1 MTARQPYRRI
11 RVCDVITETPDAL
24 SLVLEVPPELA
35 AEFAY
40 RPGQFLTV
48 RVPHE
53 VNTSVARC
61 YSLSSAPRIDEK
73 LKITVK
79 RVPDGHASNWICDR
93 VVPGAVLEML
103 PPAGMFTPTVLDG
116 DLLLLAGGSGITP
129 IISILKSALA
139 EGHGQ
144 VALVYANRDP
154 GSAIFAAELSKLE
167 ARHPDRL
174 QVRHWFDVA
183 QGPPTVGELSP
194 ILRPYAGRD
203 AFICGPEPY
212 LAVARLALGELGV
225 PAQRIHVERFQSLL
239 DNPFEPEELAAAVGA
254 GTVHGG
260 PQNGPERTATAEI
273 ILDGQTHHLP
283 WPATTRLLDL
293 LISAGLNPP
302 YSCRQG
308 ICGACACRIVRGEVE
323 LLHNEVLEEEDFAEG
338 YTLACQALPRSD
350 SVTVTYS

>member
-11 RVCDVITETPDAL
+11 VVRDVISETADAI

-48 RVPHE
+48 RVPHG
-53 VNTSVARC
+53 VNGSVARC

-93 VVPGAVLEML
+93 IVPGAVLEML
-103 PPAGMFTPTVLDG
+103 PPAGMFTPTAFDG
-116 DLLLLAGGSGITP
+116 ELLLLAGGSGITP
-129 IISILKSALA
+129 IMSILKTALA
-139 EGHGQ
+139 RGHGQ
-144 VALVYANRDP
+144 IALVYANRDCT
-154 GSAIFAAELSKLE
+154 SVIFATELRELQ

-174 QVRHWFDVA
+174 EVRYWHDVE
-183 QGPPTVGELSP
+183 QGPPTVAGLIP
-194 ILRPYAGRD
+194 ILRPYADRD
-203 AFICGPEPY
+203 VYICGPEPY
-212 LAVARLALGELGV
+212 LAVARQSLDELGV
-225 PAQRIHVERFQSLL
+225 PSRRVHIERFASLRG
-239 DNPFEPEELAAAVGA
+239 NPFESEVPPAAIGAETVPAAPE
-254 GTVHGG
+254 
-260 PQNGPERTATAEI
+260 NGSERIATAEV
-273 ILDGQTHHLP
+273 ILDGQTHRLP

-308 ICGACACRIVRGEVE
+308 ICGACACRIVRGEVN
-323 LLHNEVLEEEDFAEG
+323 LQHNEVLEEEDFAQG
-338 YTLACQALPRSD
+338 YTLACQALPGSD